1 MKTLRYTVSPSN
13 LISKQIIQK
22 LEFDLI
28 GEQVEFFEELALM
41 QCVEAKMIS
50 VFTKISILHE
60 LCNLKATLIRALN
73 SIFYNSRYN

>member
-1 MKTLRYTVSPSN
+1 MILIEWKRYMNYPQLNMKNNFV
-13 LISKQIIQK
+13 K
-22 LEFDLI
+22 
-28 GEQVEFFEELALM
+28 FFEELALM
-41 QCVEAKMIS
+41 QCVEAKIIS